1 MAERGT
7 LPLTGRLL
15 GIDYGTVRVGLA
27 VSDPDRIISSPLD
40 TRKRQGLDADAR
52 YFQELIKRERIVGV
66 VLGLPAHL
74 DGREGIKAKEARTYG
89 EWLVQATGLPLIF
102 ADERFTT
109 VQAEDALWA
118 AGLSH
123 KQRKERRDRV
133 AAQIMLQAFLE
144 AKCPQEEEIRGLDD

>member
-74 DGREGIKAKEARTYG
+74 DGREGIKAKEARNYG

>member
-74 DGREGIKAKEARTYG
+74 DGREGIKAKEARNYG

-123 KQRKERRDRV
+123 RQRKERRDRV

>member
-40 TRKRQGLDADAR
+40 TRTRQGLDADAR

-123 KQRKERRDRV
+123 RQRKERRDRV